1 MAKTT
6 LKIISLV
13 CLVIAFVSGFIFLMT
28 FMSNQSS
35 NKIIDQGHYVTVKI
49 INKFIDE
56 QKRSG
61 ANAPNK
67 KYYLVL
73 LPEGMKNIKKNYF
86 WAGVLDKSY
95 NELNLN
101 QNLKAWISGKDIVI
115 DYGKRN
121 AGSESVK
128 YFIIFIISSVILIA
142 VRIRLKKE

>member
-35 NKIIDQGHYVTVKI
+35 NKIIDQGHYVTVKVV
-49 INKFIDE
+49 NKFIDE

-101 QNLKAWISGKDIVI
+101 QNLKAWISGKD
-115 DYGKRN
+115 
-121 AGSESVK
+121 
-128 YFIIFIISSVILIA
+128 
-142 VRIRLKKE
+142 